1 MAVWDAGRVRPLCVF
16 GRLLR
21 AEAAAWSGG
30 VSDCAAA
37 GLAIKYAAPRGILLP
52 AAVTRAQR
60 AFWEGV
66 SQQVGET
73 PEWRALLEREVLDLP
88 SVAPDSA
95 ALSRWLAVEE
105 LRHEAWMYAGGVFAR
120 R

>member
-1 MAVWDAGRVRPLCVF
+1 MF

-52 AAVTRAQR
+52 AAGRGTRAQR

-66 SQQVGET
+66 LRRVGET

-88 SVAPDSA
+88 SAAPDSA

-105 LRHEAWMYAGGVFAR
+105 LRHEAWMYAGGVFAWR
-120 R
+120 